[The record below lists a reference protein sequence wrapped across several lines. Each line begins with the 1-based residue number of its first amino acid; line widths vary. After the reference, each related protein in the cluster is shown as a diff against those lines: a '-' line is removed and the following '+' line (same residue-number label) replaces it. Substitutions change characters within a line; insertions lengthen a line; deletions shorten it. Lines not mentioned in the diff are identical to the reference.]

1 MRNEFYWMP
10 LQYDLTRIYV
20 SWQGLIW
27 QVNSSSAQN
36 KITDCFSDLNTFSR
50 KWSVCGLK
58 DFSVDLRIFNAIRN

>member
-27 QVNSSSAQN
+27 QFNSSSAQN
-36 KITDCFSDLNTFSR
+36 KIKDCLSDLNTFSVTVYLEEM
-50 KWSVCGLK
+50 VCVW
-58 DFSVDLRIFNAIRN
+58 FSGFFSTFENI